1 MRTKPVEEIDYNN
14 SEEKKENRNDTW
26 TLNIGWEFDS
36 LKLLSTNFWLKLK
49 KIHIIFVIKIY
60 IGIILSKIRRKFKS
74 EEICAENI
82 ENTYFQLSS
91 PLHKKWKKIMLV
103 TRVVA
108 I

>member
-1 MRTKPVEEIDYNN
+1 MRTKPVEEIDYN
-14 SEEKKENRNDTW
+14 SEGKKENRNDTW

-60 IGIILSKIRRKFKS
+60 ILSKIRRKFKS
-74 EEICAENI
+74 EEVCAENI

-91 PLHKKWKKIMLV
+91 PLHIKWKKIMLV

>member
-1 MRTKPVEEIDYNN
+1 MRIWFIEIVIN
-14 SEEKKENRNDTW
+14 
-26 TLNIGWEFDS
+26 EF
-36 LKLLSTNFWLKLK
+36 LAQIKK

-60 IGIILSKIRRKFKS
+60 ILSKIRRKFKS
-74 EEICAENI
+74 EEVCAENI

-91 PLHKKWKKIMLV
+91 PLHIKWKKIMLV